1 VASNGGTVVTSIGH
15 VAINAKDIDKS
26 LDFYKRVLG
35 LPEAF
40 RVPNADGSLWMVYL
54 KTGPDDFIEIFA
66 RAAKAAP
73 RTNDDEGMKHY
84 CLWVDSLDTTLKDIE
99 SRGVAIDYS
108 KVRTGRSGCRQY
120 FVADPDGVLIELME
134 LMPDSMQARAMRG
147 A

>member
-1 VASNGGTVVTSIGH
+1 VNGGTVVKSIGH
-15 VAINAKDIDKS
+15 VAINARDIDKS

-40 RVPNADGSLWMVYL
+40 RLNNADGGLWMVYV

-66 RAAKAAP
+66 NATTAAP
-73 RTNDDEGMKHY
+73 RRNEDEGMKHY
-84 CLWVDSLDTTLKDIE
+84 CLWVDSLDATLKDIE
-99 SRGVAIDYS
+99 SRGVAIDTS
-108 KVRTGRSGCRQY
+108 KVKSGRSGCRQY
-120 FVADPDGVLIELME
+120 FIADPDGVLIELME